1 MRNIRRQQVQQS
13 RKRKRIIYL
22 TFGILLFIFLTVTMT
37 IGKNGLIRYMKLR
50 TTRDRLLAETMLI
63 EKQNNDIN
71 SQIGSLKNKNE
82 IIEELAREYGM
93 TKEGELIYK
102 FEDKE

>member
-1 MRNIRRQQVQQS
+1 
-13 RKRKRIIYL
+13 
-22 TFGILLFIFLTVTMT
+22 MT
-37 IGKNGLIRYMKLR
+37 TGKNGLIRYMKLR
-50 TTRDRLLAETMLI
+50 TTRDRLLAETILI

-71 SQIGSLKNKNE
+71 SQIGSLQNKNE

-102 FEDKE
+102 FKDKE

>member
-13 RKRKRIIYL
+13 RKRKKIIYL
-22 TFGILLFIFLTVTMT
+22 TFGILLFIFLTVTMIT
-37 IGKNGLIRYMKLR
+37 GKNGLIRYMKLR

>member
-13 RKRKRIIYL
+13 RKRKKIIYL

-71 SQIGSLKNKNE
+71 GQIGSLKNKNE

>member
-13 RKRKRIIYL
+13 RKRKKIIHI

-37 IGKNGLIRYMKLR
+37 TGKNGLVRYLKLK

-63 EKQNNDIN
+63 EKQNNEIN

-102 FEDKE
+102 FGDK

>member
-13 RKRKRIIYL
+13 RKRNKIIYL

-71 SQIGSLKNKNE
+71 SQIGTLKNKNE

-102 FEDKE
+102 FEDRE

>member
-1 MRNIRRQQVQQS
+1 
-13 RKRKRIIYL
+13 
-22 TFGILLFIFLTVTMT
+22 MT

>member
-1 MRNIRRQQVQQS
+1 
-13 RKRKRIIYL
+13 
-22 TFGILLFIFLTVTMT
+22 MT
-37 IGKNGLIRYMKLR
+37 TGKNGLIRYMKLR

>member
-13 RKRKRIIYL
+13 RKRKKLIYL
-22 TFGILLFIFLTVTMT
+22 TFGILLLIFLTVTMT
-37 IGKNGLIRYMKLR
+37 TGKNGLVRYMKLK

-63 EKQNNDIN
+63 EKQNNEIN
-71 SQIGSLKNKNE
+71 GQIGSLKNKNE